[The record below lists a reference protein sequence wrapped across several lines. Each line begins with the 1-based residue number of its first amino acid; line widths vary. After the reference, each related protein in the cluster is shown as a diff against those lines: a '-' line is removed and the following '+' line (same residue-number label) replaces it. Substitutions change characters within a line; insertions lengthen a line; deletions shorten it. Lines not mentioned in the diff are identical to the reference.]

1 MTVSRRVLLM
11 AMMSLMLWGNKTAH
25 GQTQSATIIQRA
37 VAITF
42 DDLPLSRMN
51 AKTWRQTTAK
61 LLASITAQRVP
72 AIGFVNESKLYDNG
86 KSDTARVALLQMWI
100 GAGLELGNHSF
111 SHPDLHRI
119 ALADYKNDILRGEE
133 ITKQLLAQKSMK
145 PRYFRH
151 PYLHTGTN
159 LAVKKEVEK
168 FLAEHGY
175 AVAPVTIDNS
185 EWIFAHAYVRASERG
200 DAELQRRVGEAY
212 VPYMER
218 KFEFYE
224 KQSRDLF
231 GREIKQTLLVHA
243 NLLNADYF
251 DALAAMLVNRGY
263 AFITLEEALR
273 DEAYHSQDTYVGP
286 AGISWLQRWAM
297 TLGKGKDFFAGEP
310 RAPEFVVKAAGLE
323 AE

>member
-1 MTVSRRVLLM
+1 GLTITGVMNIPVGEVPFPVILM
-11 AMMSLMLWGNKTAH
+11 NH
-25 GQTQSATIIQRA
+25 GFFARSVYSSGDGTDRSSA
-37 VAITF
+37 
-42 DDLPLSRMN
+42 
-51 AKTWRQTTAK
+51 
-61 LLASITAQRVP
+61 
-72 AIGFVNESKLYDNG
+72 
-86 KSDTARVALLQMWI
+86 
-100 GAGLELGNHSF
+100 
-111 SHPDLHRI
+111 
-119 ALADYKNDILRGEE
+119 
-133 ITKQLLAQKSMK
+133 
-145 PRYFRH
+145 
-151 PYLHTGTN
+151 
-159 LAVKKEVEK
+159 